1 MPPPFGLPGGVPPP
15 SNLVARPTV
24 VLNVCVLVPVAFAD
38 ALLRI
43 AERGLYRPL
52 WSARIIA
59 ETIDAIKEVHPTIP
73 PGRIQ
78 QRFAEIDTAFADAC
92 VEWLPSLKEAVT
104 LPDPDDRH
112 VVAAA
117 VHGMADAIVTAN
129 LRVYP
134 LDVLEPLNI
143 TVVHL
148 DALLRDQLDLA
159 SRIVLDVLRT
169 QASQYRRPTLTPVDL
184 IALLARAGVSAFADE
199 AGRQI

>member
-1 MPPPFGLPGGVPPP
+1 
-15 SNLVARPTV
+15 
-24 VLNVCVLVPVAFAD
+24 VAFAD

-129 LRVYP
+129 VRDYP

-143 TVVHL
+143 TVIHP
-148 DALLRDQLDLA
+148 DAFLLDQLDLA
-159 SRIVLDVLRT
+159 PRIVLDVLRT
-169 QASQYRRPTLTPVDL
+169 QASQYRRSMLTPIDL

>member
-15 SNLVARPTV
+15 SNLVARYTV
-24 VLNVCVLVPVAFAD
+24 VLDACVLVPVVLAD
-38 ALLRI
+38 TLLRI

-129 LRVYP
+129 VRDYP
-134 LDVLEPLNI
+134 LDVPEPLNI
-143 TVVHL
+143 TVIHP
-148 DALLRDQLDLA
+148 DAFLLDQLDLA
-159 SRIVLDVLRT
+159 PRIVLDVLRT
-169 QASQYRRPTLTPVDL
+169 QASQYRRSMLTPIDL